1 MSNNHLYLLDR
12 IKNLNVSLIKDMSSD
27 VMLMMTDGYDESLV
41 RNVLCVGKTND
52 EQRKIIKYIKE
63 KYKCWKKETDM
74 LWGTPANPEKYPKF
88 ILAMQMDIE
97 CGMVV
102 TVEGSVP
109 ASQSKPIVIPPI
121 IGESLSKL
129 KGSSAVVVE
138 DSTLNQRAIIEEKDK
153 RIEELE
159 AEVEELK
166 QKIAQTAG
174 DNRQVWIDWLDWDVF
189 HPSIKV
195 EEVYKTIEKKA
206 TPELGEKAKCYAFYR
221 VLKEIKWLEKGAAQK
236 DVLKW
241 WSAHFGCEWHSDNQ
255 LKFTDLPD
263 PIRNATTTAQWLN
276 CGGNNN
282 EQYYNF
288 AHNLKEAF
296 VWNRGG
302 GEYETRSQF
311 LRKGCFP
318 PEKYKK

>member
-1 MSNNHLYLLDR
+1 MNKNHLYLLDR

-63 KYKCWKKETDM
+63 KYKCWKKETEM

-102 TVEGSVP
+102 TVDGSVP

-166 QKIAQTAG
+166 QQREDAKNEDWVVELFSHFCYEDIQVAQSIINEMRDKTDPEIADIIFERLNKNNISPKTR
-174 DNRQVWIDWLDWDVF
+174 NIDMW
-189 HPSIKV
+189 
-195 EEVYKTIEKKA
+195 
-206 TPELGEKAKCYAFYR
+206 R
-221 VLKEIKWLEKGAAQK
+221 VLHAAKIIESDSYQNLDTALRRRKKGKQ
-236 DVLKW
+236 
-241 WSAHFGCEWHSDNQ
+241 
-255 LKFTDLPD
+255 
-263 PIRNATTTAQWLN
+263 
-276 CGGNNN
+276 
-282 EQYYNF
+282 
-288 AHNLKEAF
+288 
-296 VWNRGG
+296 
-302 GEYETRSQF
+302 
-311 LRKGCFP
+311 
-318 PEKYKK
+318 